1 MFPGNVCKD
10 LMTLVPQSIV
20 NDISCFVFYDH
31 HPRSNKTI
39 DVLVCTQRR
48 EVIEFYKR
56 EQISAITLDTFKTL
70 REVRSFR
77 NTNCDLFY
85 LVATED
91 ELYILSSKKNLKV
104 EHKVIDIESYEVY
117 DSECSGQASLKLIR
131 KDDAVPLFFDDN
143 FENLIERS
151 INYKIIQGNDLTP
164 VLIQLMRKLTEAKY
178 NVQCNEN
185 KYNEFVNLRRLA
197 TFYLYQ
203 TFCPNLDDSVF
214 KIDIK
219 EIPTLMLLKTW
230 TPWVKFCNKK
240 IVITFYLLNKDI
252 IPLEDVYVLLHSS
265 AKGSI
270 IYVAKLFVQIDT
282 NWIEKDKQYIEPK
295 SEVAVVTSVDL
306 KELQNN
312 VTSRIEFDMVLVF
325 QKSGKDYILPF
336 DTVVISAGDIMGE
349 NFDIL
354 SSLNIDEQH
363 TVLAVL
369 ATSIKTELCFRHI
382 KSEDE
387 SSITAVDIFCKYLK
401 MEKLVNFKNVVIH
414 KTSPYH
420 ILYGVMV
427 IFKKDR
433 PETDDKI
440 TVEVYSRCPS
450 QVLALIHY
458 INDAVPFKI
467 IVTTPNYKIT
477 ANTDQLAHYNEEISP
492 MNNDSMSYLDCASS
506 VLNQTTILLE
516 YLDNCMIKMN
526 ENKDQVVRSKVGS
539 EIDMF
544 ACGLE
549 KFIEFRDKLLN
560 EVSSGIQKCV
570 SVKNHMVVKE
580 EFDDMIVDG

>member
-1 MFPGNVCKD
+1 MLPGNVRKD
-10 LMTLVPQSIV
+10 LITLVPQSII

-39 DVLVCTQRR
+39 DILVCTQRR

-56 EQISAITLDTFKTL
+56 EQISAITLNSSKTL
-70 REVRSFR
+70 CEVRSFR

-91 ELYILSSKKNLKV
+91 ELYILSSKQNLKV
-104 EHKVIDIESYEVY
+104 EHKVTDVENYEIY
-117 DSECSGQASLKLIR
+117 DSECSGKASLKLIR
-131 KDDAVPLFFDDN
+131 KDDAVPLFFDNN
-143 FENLIERS
+143 FENLSERN
-151 INYKIIQGNDLTP
+151 INFMKIQENDLTP
-164 VLIQLMRKLTEAKY
+164 ILIQLMRKLTEAKY
-178 NVQCNEN
+178 SVQCNEN

-203 TFCPNLDDSVF
+203 KFCSNLDDSVF

-230 TPWVKFCNKK
+230 TPWVKVCNKK

-252 IPLEDVYVLLHSS
+252 IPLEDVFVLLHSS
-265 AKGSI
+265 VKGSI
-270 IYVAKLFVQIDT
+270 IYVTKLFVQVNT

-295 SEVAVVTSVDL
+295 TEVAVVTSVDL

-325 QKSGKDYILPF
+325 KKSGKDYVVPF
-336 DTVVISAGDIMGE
+336 DTVVISATDIMGE

-354 SSLNIDEQH
+354 SSSNIDEQH

-369 ATSIKTELCFRHI
+369 ATSIKTELCLRHI
-382 KSEDE
+382 RSEDD
-387 SSITAVDIFCKYLK
+387 SSITEVDIFCKHLK
-401 MEKLVNFKNVVIH
+401 MDEFLNVKNVVIH

-427 IFKKDR
+427 IFKKDES
-433 PETDDKI
+433 ETDDKF
-440 TVEVYSRCPS
+440 TVEVHSRCPS
-450 QVLALIHY
+450 QVLALVHY

-477 ANTDQLAHYNEEISP
+477 ANTDQLARYNEEISP
-492 MNNDSMSYLDCASS
+492 MNNNGVSYLEYASS
-506 VLNQTTILLE
+506 VLNQTSMLLE
-516 YLDNCMIKMN
+516 YLDNCMIIMN
-526 ENKDQVVRSKVGS
+526 DSKDQVVRSKVGS
-539 EIDMF
+539 EIDVF

-549 KFIEFRDKLLN
+549 KFLEFRDKLLN
-560 EVSSGIQKCV
+560 EVSSGIQNCLR
-570 SVKNHMVVKE
+570 VKNHMAVKE
-580 EFDDMIVDG
+580 EFDDMIVDE